1 MKTAFRES
9 FARDLKGVRE
19 KKLLQRV
26 KESIEAVERAD
37 SLNALPNLKKLKGAK
52 SYFRL
57 KLGDYRIGLA
67 LENDTVV
74 FVRFLDRKDIYKYF
88 P

>member
-1 MKTAFRES
+1 VKIAFRES
-9 FARDLKGVRE
+9 FARDLKSVRD
-19 KKLLQRV
+19 KKLLRRV
-26 KESIEAVERAD
+26 KEHIEAVESTD
-37 SLNALPNLKKLKGAK
+37 SPNSLPNLKKLKGPK
-52 SYFRL
+52 NYFRL

-67 LENDTVV
+67 LENNTFV